1 MLRESSIAYIVGR
14 IKQLRIDDPEYLD
27 KCQAECKEQF
37 GAFVSPG
44 FKWNDESF
52 SFWLHAC
59 GVWRVARIRLS
70 QEKPSWRR

>member
-1 MLRESSIAYIVGR
+1 MLRDSSIAYIVGR

-27 KCQAECKEQF
+27 KCQAECKEQI

-70 QEKPSWRR
+70 QEKPRWRR

>member
-1 MLRESSIAYIVGR
+1 MLRDSSIAYIVGR
-14 IKQLRIDDPEYLD
+14 IRQLRIDDPEYLD
-27 KCQAECKEQF
+27 KCQAECKEMF

-70 QEKPSWRR
+70 QEKPRWRR

>member
-1 MLRESSIAYIVGR
+1 MLRDSSIAYIVGR
-14 IKQLRIDDPEYLD
+14 IRQLRIDDPEYLD
-27 KCQAECKEQF
+27 KCQAECKERF

-70 QEKPSWRR
+70 QEKPRWRR

>member
-44 FKWNDESF
+44 FQWNDESF

-70 QEKPSWRR
+70 QEKPRWRR

>member
-1 MLRESSIAYIVGR
+1 MLRDSSIAYIVGR
-14 IKQLRIDDPEYLD
+14 IRQLRIDDPEYLD
-27 KCQAECKEQF
+27 KCQAECKEMF

-52 SFWLHAC
+52 SFWLHKC
-59 GVWRVARIRLS
+59 GNWRVARTRLT

>member
-1 MLRESSIAYIVGR
+1 MLRDSSIAYIVGR
-14 IKQLRIDDPEYLD
+14 IRQLRIDDPEYLD

-44 FKWNDESF
+44 FRWNDESF

-70 QEKPSWRR
+70 QEKPRWRR

>member
-1 MLRESSIAYIVGR
+1 MLRDSSIAYIVGR
-14 IKQLRIDDPEYLD
+14 IRQLRIDDPEYLD
-27 KCQAECKEQF
+27 KCQAECKETF
-37 GAFVSPG
+37 GAFVSPA

-70 QEKPSWRR
+70 QEKPRWRR